1 MDETFD
7 IKLPP
12 WFAISN
18 SALRGNSLKKIAT
31 FKLKWKWS
39 GVCPIR
45 NMTAGKFMEESGIK
59 GLPSHYSK
67 YPSQLKY

>member
-18 SALRGNSLKKIAT
+18 SALRGNIMKKIVT

-45 NMTAGKFMEESGIK
+45 NMESEESGIK

-67 YPSQLKY
+67 CPSQLKY